1 MEELLNDE
9 ISILDLKQKI
19 DRKTKSIEFSV
30 NYKKTHTNINVDA
43 RSNHPEMMKKAI
55 IKGFGDRARSLC
67 DINNVEKELENLE
80 EIFVE
85 NGYTKE
91 TVRDYL
97 SERQPKVVE
106 DKDDKLDRGTVTI
119 PYLKG
124 FSEIFKRIVSKH
136 GVKTAFRPG
145 TKIKELKSTARTPLG
160 EKKANVVYQIPCKC
174 KDSVYIGETYR
185 MFETRKKEHEAK
197 VRLTKRDIEDGNI
210 ESAEVRMGK
219 EDGGLAKHSTQC
231 SQGIDWK
238 NSKIV
243 TTERIWKQRKV
254 REGIES
260 EKLKLKGKNPLNNY
274 EHPEDWKAVILGYTK
289 LEPPQKD

>member
-1 MEELLNDE
+1 M
-9 ISILDLKQKI
+9 
-19 DRKTKSIEFSV
+19 
-30 NYKKTHTNINVDA
+30 
-43 RSNHPEMMKKAI
+43 
-55 IKGFGDRARSLC
+55 
-67 DINNVEKELENLE
+67 
-80 EIFVE
+80 
-85 NGYTKE
+85 
-91 TVRDYL
+91 
-97 SERQPKVVE
+97 VE